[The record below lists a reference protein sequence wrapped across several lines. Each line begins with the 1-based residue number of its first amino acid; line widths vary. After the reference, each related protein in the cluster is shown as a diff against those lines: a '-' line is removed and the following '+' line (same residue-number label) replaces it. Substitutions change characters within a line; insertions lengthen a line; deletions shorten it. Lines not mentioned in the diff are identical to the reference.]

1 MQSNPGCGHCAP
13 ETSPREPGRAK
24 KAAWLPL
31 LAIGLAFGAVSP
43 LHTQTPARRST
54 LIVGRVIDAGTG
66 QPISGAEVIVHS
78 AMVNERGRPSYQ
90 WTPRILTSSDGYF
103 VFRDIPPDKV
113 EILVTKA
120 GYAGGAYGRRRPNGP
135 SQPLTLG
142 AGERIGDF
150 VIKLWKHAVLSGT
163 VTDEAGEPLV
173 AVFVRGLR
181 KSLIGG
187 HSRLVATA
195 IAITDDRG
203 IYRLSRLLPGDYVVV
218 TSSSQV
224 AVPLSAAQ
232 EANTAI
238 ATLVSAMGG
247 SNSLPGGSTA
257 IQTNDTVFPLGRGTP
272 IPAPSLD
279 GRLFIYPPT
288 FHPSSDGSAT
298 ATSVMVSAGEERTG
312 VDLRL
317 QPVPTVRVSGSI
329 VAPDSAGVT
338 VPVRLRPA
346 GAGDAA
352 LEQDWPLA
360 ITDAN
365 GRFTFPAVPA
375 GDYSLRV
382 ETRRQPLYWAE
393 APLLVGRHDIDG
405 IAVSLQPGL
414 RISGRVAFD
423 GQSTA
428 PSTNRLGQVP
438 VLVESVDNSW
448 PTPGRRPAVS
458 LDSSGQFTS
467 EPLPA
472 GRYFIRVTGSPAGWM
487 FKAAL
492 HNGRDLSEVPAD
504 LHSGD
509 VTGVVLTFTDRWTS
523 LSGMVQPSRGASGM
537 DVEATVLVFP
547 VDPQAWRDVAPNPRR
562 IRSVTTGKNG
572 EFSFSALPSGDY
584 YAVAVPDEY
593 AADWQ
598 EPALMQT
605 LTRVATRVTIGEG
618 EHKKQDLR
626 VVDVR

>member
-1 MQSNPGCGHCAP
+1 MQPDPGCGPFARR
-13 ETSPREPGRAK
+13 TSR
-24 KAAWLPL
+24 LPL
-31 LAIGLAFGAVSP
+31 LAIGLALCSVGP
-43 LHTQTPARRST
+43 LHTQTPAPRST

-66 QPISGAEVIVHS
+66 QPISSAEVLVRS
-78 AMVNERGRPSYQ
+78 ATLDQGGRPKYQ
-90 WTPRILTSSDGYF
+90 WMPRILTSSDGYF

-120 GYAGGAYGRRRPNGP
+120 GYVGGAYGRRRPNGP

-142 AGERIGDF
+142 SGERVGEL
-150 VIKLWKHAVLSGT
+150 VIKLWKHSVLSGT

-173 AVFVRGLR
+173 AVHVRGLR

-187 HSRLVATA
+187 HARFVATA
-195 IAITDDRG
+195 LAITDDRG

-232 EANTAI
+232 KANTAI
-238 ATLVSAMGG
+238 ATLVSVMGG

-272 IPAPSLD
+272 IPAPNLD

-288 FHPSSDGSAT
+288 FHPSSEGSAT
-298 ATSVMVSAGEERTG
+298 ATSVSLSAGEERTG
-312 VDLRL
+312 IDLRL
-317 QPVPTVRVSGSI
+317 QPVPTVRVTGSI
-329 VAPDSAGVT
+329 VAPDSVGVT
-338 VPVRLRPA
+338 VPVRLRPVA
-346 GAGDAA
+346 AGDAA
-352 LEQDWPLA
+352 LEQDWPVA

-365 GRFTFPAVPA
+365 GRFTFPAVPS
-375 GDYSLRV
+375 GDYSLRA
-382 ETRRQPLYWAE
+382 ETRRQPLYWADT
-393 APLLVGRHDIDG
+393 PLLVGRHDIDG
-405 IAVSLQPGL
+405 ISVTLQPGL
-414 RISGRVAFD
+414 RISGRVAFE

-438 VLVESVDNSW
+438 VVVESVDNSW
-448 PTPGRRPAVS
+448 PMSGRTPAVS
-458 LDSSGQFTS
+458 LDSTGQFTT

-472 GRYFIRVTGSPAGWM
+472 GRYFIRVAGSPRGWM
-487 FKAAL
+487 FKAAI
-492 HNGRDLSEVPAD
+492 HNGRDLSEVPVD
-504 LHSGD
+504 LHGGD
-509 VTGVVLTFTDRWTS
+509 VTGVVLIFTDRWTS
-523 LSGMVQPSRGASGM
+523 LSGVVQPPRGGPGM

-572 EFSFSALPSGDY
+572 EFSFSSLPPGDY
-584 YAVAVPDEY
+584 YAAAVPDES

-598 EPALMQT
+598 DPAFMQP
-605 LTRVATRVTIGEG
+605 LTRVATRVTVGEG
-618 EHKKQDLR
+618 EHMKQDLR
-626 VVDVR
+626 IVEVR